1 MYQCE
6 IVCFA
11 GFDFI
16 FDNFGA
22 NALGSLS
29 LSYTLTLFAP
39 HSCACAL
46 FFDAVRMTHA
56 MMCVT
61 TCIFVCMCVCTLAKI
76 NAKSR
81 ILAKVETA
89 PTQSTQY
96 LFMNQ
101 EC

>member
-1 MYQCE
+1 
-6 IVCFA
+6 
-11 GFDFI
+11 
-16 FDNFGA
+16 
-22 NALGSLS
+22 
-29 LSYTLTLFAP
+29 
-39 HSCACAL
+39 
-46 FFDAVRMTHA
+46 MTHA

>member
-29 LSYTLTLFAP
+29 HTLSLSLP
-39 HSCACAL
+39 HT
-46 FFDAVRMTHA
+46 AVLVLSSLMLSA
-56 MMCVT
+56 
-61 TCIFVCMCVCTLAKI
+61 
-76 NAKSR
+76 
-81 ILAKVETA
+81 
-89 PTQSTQY
+89 
-96 LFMNQ
+96 
-101 EC
+101 

>member
-29 LSYTLTLFAP
+29 LSLSHTLSLSLP
-39 HSCACAL
+39 HT
-46 FFDAVRMTHA
+46 AVLVLSSLMLSA
-56 MMCVT
+56 
-61 TCIFVCMCVCTLAKI
+61 
-76 NAKSR
+76 
-81 ILAKVETA
+81 
-89 PTQSTQY
+89 
-96 LFMNQ
+96 
-101 EC
+101 

>member
-1 MYQCE
+1 MYSCE

-29 LSYTLTLFAP
+29 HTLSLSSP
-39 HSCACAL
+39 HTAACAL

-56 MMCVT
+56 MMICV
-61 TCIFVCMCVCTLAKI
+61 
-76 NAKSR
+76 
-81 ILAKVETA
+81 
-89 PTQSTQY
+89 
-96 LFMNQ
+96 
-101 EC
+101 